1 MRVAGA
7 SEEGPFTLALT
18 ERDSKSWNTPPGHSR
33 RADEFAGLK
42 PLGDQRPVTEEL
54 PLAPPL
60 VPLLHAKN
68 GSLQADSAEA
78 RLSARQTSSRS
89 ADDSTIDS
97 ARSSLIAGMGP
108 RPLLWRAGHLLV
120 IIALYLGVG
129 VFDHDLWP
137 PTEHTVAGVTW
148 QMARTGEIAVPRINE
163 LPYLEMFGFR

>member
-1 MRVAGA
+1 
-7 SEEGPFTLALT
+7 
-18 ERDSKSWNTPPGHSR
+18 
-33 RADEFAGLK
+33 
-42 PLGDQRPVTEEL
+42 
-54 PLAPPL
+54 
-60 VPLLHAKN
+60 
-68 GSLQADSAEA
+68 
-78 RLSARQTSSRS
+78 
-89 ADDSTIDS
+89 
-97 ARSSLIAGMGP
+97 MGP